1 MTLRVSNQG
10 DVQSMDPHSLNES
23 LQLSFT
29 GNVYESL
36 IERDKS
42 MNLAPALATKWTQQS
57 PTVWRFDLRP
67 GVKFHD
73 GTPFTA
79 DDVVFTFKRAAGE
92 GSDMKGYTNPI
103 KEVRKVGDLVVEIET
118 TAPYPI
124 LPDTLTTLGM
134 MSKKWCEDNKAERP
148 VDRRKG
154 IENTASFKA
163 NGTGPFR
170 LKERQ
175 PSVRTVLVKNF
186 NWWGKSEGNVD
197 EVVFTPIGND
207 ATRVAALLSGET
219 DVMEPV
225 PLQDVERIKSAGI
238 NVLQGPELRTI
249 FLGMDQKRD
258 ELQFS
263 NVKGKNPFKDVRV
276 RRAFY
281 QAIDEETIK
290 ARVMRGAA
298 LPTGLMVGAAV
309 RGFQA
314 DMNKR
319 LPYDVEAAKKLLAD
333 AGYPNGFEV
342 GMNCP
347 NDRYVNDAA
356 ICQAV
361 AANLARIGVK
371 VNLMAETKVSYFPK
385 ILRRDTSFYLLGWTP
400 STVDS
405 HDVLSAIIATPND
418 KGQGQFNLGAYSNPK
433 IDELTLKIQSETDQK
448 KRNDMIRGGLQDPPG
463 RRRPHPAA
471 SAGAGLGG
479 EQEGR
484 ADPAAER
491 LHVLQVD
498 HREVQVGDAA
508 SLAPAGGEGAPAR
521 RDLTPAAAAAPS
533 PSRWA
538 RFLDGDF
545 WHSFRSSPTAI
556 GAAVV
561 ALLCLVA
568 AVFANVIAPH
578 NPFDLATLEL
588 ADSMLPPSWLPG
600 GSAKYLLGTDEQGR
614 DVLSALMFGARIS
627 LFVGAASVLLSLV
640 IGVGLGLVSG
650 YVGGRLDALIM
661 RVCDVMLSFPSI
673 LIALLFAGVG
683 HALFPNANDLLGLR
697 RGDHRDR
704 AARLGAVRAR
714 RARLDDG
721 RAEQGV
727 RAGRA
732 GDRRRAAADHAA
744 PCAAQR
750 HGPGARPVHHPGRGG
765 DHRRGDA
772 LLPRRRRLA
781 DVAFA
786 RHLHQR
792 RQQAAVQR
800 RLVARDLPGCDTR
813 ADRAQHQ
820 PVR

>member
-1 MTLRVSNQG
+1 MKRFAPWLLAAAFALTAPLSQAVTLRVANQG

-36 IERDKS
+36 VERDKG
-42 MNLAPALATKWTQQS
+42 MNLTPALATQWTQVS
-57 PTVWRFDLRP
+57 PTVWRFELRK

-79 DDVVFTFKRAAGE
+79 DDVVFTFKRAASE
-92 GSDMKGYTNPI
+92 GSDMKGYTNSI
-103 KEVRKVGDLVVEIET
+103 KEVRKVNDLAVDIET

-124 LPDTLTTLGM
+124 LPDTLTVLGM

-163 NGTGPFR
+163 NGTGPYR

-186 NWWGKSEGNVD
+186 NWWGKSESNVD

-258 ELQFS
+258 ELLFS
-263 NVKGKNPFKDVRV
+263 SVKGKNPFKDVRV
-276 RRAFY
+276 RRAFF

-290 ARVMRGAA
+290 SRVMRGAA
-298 LPTGLMVGAAV
+298 LPTAEMVGSAV
-309 RGFQA
+309 RGFQP

-319 LPYDVEAAKKLLAD
+319 LPYDPEAAKKLLAE

-405 HDVLSAIIATPND
+405 HDTLQAIMATPND

-433 IDELTLKIQSETDQK
+433 LDELVLKIQSETDQK
-448 KRNDMIRGGLQDPPG
+448 KRNDMIREAF
-463 RRRPHPAA
+463 RIH
-471 SAGAGLGG
+471 
-479 EQEGR
+479 QE
-484 ADPAAER
+484 D
-491 LHVLQVD
+491 
-498 HREVQVGDAA
+498 
-508 SLAPAGGEGAPAR
+508 
-521 RDLTPAAAAAPS
+521 
-533 PSRWA
+533 
-538 RFLDGDF
+538 
-545 WHSFRSSPTAI
+545 
-556 GAAVV
+556 
-561 ALLCLVA
+561 
-568 AVFANVIAPH
+568 
-578 NPFDLATLEL
+578 
-588 ADSMLPPSWLPG
+588 
-600 GSAKYLLGTDEQGR
+600 
-614 DVLSALMFGARIS
+614 
-627 LFVGAASVLLSLV
+627 
-640 IGVGLGLVSG
+640 
-650 YVGGRLDALIM
+650 
-661 RVCDVMLSFPSI
+661 
-673 LIALLFAGVG
+673 VG
-683 HALFPNANDLLGLR
+683 HIP
-697 RGDHRDR
+697 
-704 AARLGAVRAR
+704 
-714 RARLDDG
+714 
-721 RAEQGV
+721 
-727 RAGRA
+727 
-732 GDRRRAAADHAA
+732 
-744 PCAAQR
+744 
-750 HGPGARPVHHPGRGG
+750 
-765 DHRRGDA
+765 
-772 LLPRRRRLA
+772 
-781 DVAFA
+781 
-786 RHLHQR
+786 LHQ
-792 RQQAAVQR
+792 QALAWATSKNVQ
-800 RLVARDLPGCDTR
+800 LTQLPNNYMYFKWITSKSANGSR
-813 ADRAQHQ
+813 
-820 PVR
+820 